1 MRPVYYRHKNQQ
13 RPGFT
18 LVELILA
25 IAVTS
30 VLAAVVV
37 VNLVGTKAAVEE
49 TKLQVDVNKLNNLIS
64 LYQADGGSLTGVTNP
79 QSIVDKL
86 KTVRTNADAKLQ
98 AGSMTGRYVDVRLAT
113 KMQDSS
119 QAASSSPRAVWN
131 PTTQRFDIS
140 TAPGTA
146 GVSDFV
152 LDDNLAE
159 TLYPTEARTRT
170 AMQYN
175 GNNGWVWNPDGTNRN
190 NAFLTPANATLNI
203 QDNVFDP
210 NTVPPTETT
219 TTGSTTSGSTTSGS
233 TTTGSTTSGSTT
245 SGSTTSGSTTS
256 GSTTSG
262 GTTSGGTTGILAP
275 TTLPKPINQPNGA
288 TYSEAA
294 FPTTVTIN
302 RNGAPLLG
310 SVLRYRKNS
319 GAWTDYTGPIP
330 VVSGDKIESK
340 NFTTDALLYAD
351 SSSDSDTYY
360 KLVASFTGS
369 HTPIWTSVAGGGN
382 LKYTTDNSDPDGISV
397 SHGDTRL
404 DLGGGQY
411 LDAGVENRMDFTRAA
426 FGGAAANTEFSL
438 GELMILNGTTFSD
451 SEATSATLR
460 LTLALT
466 QPVTQ
471 NGTVN
476 INYTM
481 VSTPNTSDRLA
492 SADTVTVQ
500 NPTTSFSVTTGGVT
514 YTLQVRLVSL
524 DADSGVVTGNTFY
537 IYEGSSARAALMG
550 KFVSNK

>member
-1 MRPVYYRHKNQQ
+1 MALANYRHQNQQ

-25 IAVTS
+25 IAITS

-37 VNLVGTKAAVEE
+37 VNMTGTKAAAEQ
-49 TKLQVDVNKLNNLIS
+49 TKLRVDVNKLNNLIS
-64 LYQADGGSLTGVTNP
+64 LYVADGGSLTGATNA
-79 QSIVDKL
+79 QTVVDKL

-98 AGSMTGRYVDVRLAT
+98 AGALTGRYVDIRLAA
-113 KMQDSS
+113 KVQ
-119 QAASSSPRAVWN
+119 SSSEAATSAPRAVWN
-131 PTTQRFDIS
+131 ATTQRFDIVS
-140 TAPGTA
+140 SPGAA

-152 LDDNLAE
+152 LDDALAE
-159 TLYPTEARTRT
+159 VLYPTESRART

-175 GNNGWVWNPDGTNRN
+175 GANGWVWSMDPYTRN
-190 NAFLTPANATLNI
+190 NTFLTPANATLSL

-210 NTVPPTETT
+210 NTAPPTETT
-219 TTGSTTSGSTTSGS
+219 SGSTTSGSTTSGS
-233 TTTGSTTSGSTT
+233 TTSGSTTSGSTT

-262 GTTSGGTTGILAP
+262 GTTSGGTTGVTTP

-288 TYSEAA
+288 TYSEAN
-294 FPTTVTIN
+294 FPATVTIN
-302 RNGAPLLG
+302 KNGAPAVG
-310 SVLRYRKNS
+310 SVLRYRKN
-319 GAWTDYTGPIP
+319 GGTWTDYTGPIS

-340 NFTTDALLYAD
+340 NFTTLPLLYSDGSA
-351 SSSDSDTYY
+351 DSDTYY

-369 HTPIWTSVAGGGN
+369 HTPIWTSVAGGSN
-382 LKYTTDNSDPDGISV
+382 LKHTTDNSDPDSITV

-411 LDAGVENRMDFTRAA
+411 LDAGVENRMDFNRNN
-426 FGGAAANTEFSL
+426 FSGVAANTDFNL
-438 GELMILNGTTFSD
+438 GEMVILNGTTFND

-460 LTLALT
+460 LTVALT

-471 NGTVN
+471 SGTLN
-476 INYTM
+476 INFTM

-500 NPTTSFSVTTGGVT
+500 NPTTSFTVTTGGVT

-524 DADSGVVTGNTFY
+524 DADSGVVSGNTFY
-537 IYEGSSARAALMG
+537 IYEGASARAALVG

>member
-1 MRPVYYRHKNQQ
+1 MALANYRHQNQL

-25 IAVTS
+25 IAITS

-37 VNLVGTKAAVEE
+37 VNMTGTKAAAEQ
-49 TKLQVDVNKLNNLIS
+49 TKLRVDVNKLNNLIS
-64 LYQADGGSLTGVTNP
+64 LYVADGGSLAGASNAQTV
-79 QSIVDKL
+79 VDKL

-98 AGSMTGRYVDVRLAT
+98 AGALTGRYVDIRLAA
-113 KMQDSS
+113 KVQ
-119 QAASSSPRAVWN
+119 SSSEAATSAPRAVWN
-131 PTTQRFDIS
+131 ATTQRFDIVS
-140 TAPGTA
+140 SPGAA

-152 LDDNLAE
+152 LDDALAE
-159 TLYPTEARTRT
+159 VLYPTESRART

-175 GNNGWVWNPDGTNRN
+175 GANGWVWSMDPYTRN
-190 NAFLTPANATLNI
+190 NTFLTPANATLSL

-210 NTVPPTETT
+210 NTAPPTETT
-219 TTGSTTSGSTTSGS
+219 SGSTTSGSTTSGS
-233 TTTGSTTSGSTT
+233 TTSGSTTSGSTT

-262 GTTSGGTTGILAP
+262 GTTSGGTTGVTTP

-288 TYSEAA
+288 TYSEAN
-294 FPTTVTIN
+294 FPATVTIN
-302 RNGAPLLG
+302 KNGAPAVG
-310 SVLRYRKNS
+310 SVLRYRKN
-319 GAWTDYTGPIP
+319 GGTWTDYTGPIS

-340 NFTTDALLYAD
+340 NFTTLPLLYSDGSA
-351 SSSDSDTYY
+351 DSDTYY

-369 HTPIWTSVAGGGN
+369 HTPIWTSVAGGSN
-382 LKYTTDNSDPDGISV
+382 LKHTTDNSDPDSITV

-411 LDAGVENRMDFTRAA
+411 LDAGVENRMDFNRNN
-426 FGGAAANTEFSL
+426 FSGVAANTDFNL
-438 GELMILNGTTFSD
+438 GEMVILNGTTFND

-460 LTLALT
+460 LTVALT

-471 NGTVN
+471 SGTLN
-476 INYTM
+476 INFTM

-500 NPTTSFSVTTGGVT
+500 NPTTSFTVTTGGVT

-524 DADSGVVTGNTFY
+524 DADSGVVSGNTFY
-537 IYEGSSARAALMG
+537 IYEGASARAALVG